1 MNFNGLYEE
10 VRAANA
16 KAQTEEGRYWQEAF
30 NQMHNDYLKMKD
42 ERDDYKWRYE
52 RLRDLINAGRQI

>member
-10 VRAANA
+10 ARAATAN
-16 KAQTEEGRYWQEAF
+16 AQTEEGRRWQEAF
-30 NQMHNDYLKMKD
+30 KQMHKDYLKMKD

-52 RLRDLINAGRQI
+52 RLRDLINAGHGI